1 MASGMVLNSR
11 APIAQPRP
19 VAWNAAL
26 KRFGVSIRSD
36 MIYDFQANQVIPLPT
51 NMGQVL
57 QAYPLWLRARAYSGS
72 VVTEGLSEVFL
83 PWTSSIDT
91 TGAPAGSIHP
101 LLISSKNAG
110 RAEGEVDLTP
120 GRQMAQFDLKT
131 QLLAVMVSPAD
142 KDSLRGRLIVVGNA
156 DVAADR
162 YAERSPENLS
172 FALNSADWLVQDE
185 ALIAIRS
192 RDRRPPRLL
201 FTNPGIQ
208 AAVKYANLIIWPAM
222 IGLYGLLRLIRR
234 RRLAAQPYHPQAAVP
249 AEAV

>member
-1 MASGMVLNSR
+1 
-11 APIAQPRP
+11 
-19 VAWNAAL
+19 
-26 KRFGVSIRSD
+26 
-36 MIYDFQANQVIPLPT
+36 
-51 NMGQVL
+51 
-57 QAYPLWLRARAYSGS
+57 
-72 VVTEGLSEVFL
+72 
-83 PWTSSIDT
+83 
-91 TGAPAGSIHP
+91 
-101 LLISSKNAG
+101 
-110 RAEGEVDLTP
+110 
-120 GRQMAQFDLKT
+120 
-131 QLLAVMVSPAD
+131 
-142 KDSLRGRLIVVGNA
+142 
-156 DVAADR
+156 VAADR

-222 IGLYGLLRLIRR
+222 IGLYGLLRLVRR